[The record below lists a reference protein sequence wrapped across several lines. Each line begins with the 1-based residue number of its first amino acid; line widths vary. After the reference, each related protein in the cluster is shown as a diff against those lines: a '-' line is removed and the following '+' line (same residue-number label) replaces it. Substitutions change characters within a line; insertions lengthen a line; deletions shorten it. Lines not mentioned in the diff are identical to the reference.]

1 VAAAE
6 ADLSEL
12 MDSAYALFATRFEAC
27 NIDIKREYQPGM
39 MLFCRGDELRQV
51 FANLLSNALDA
62 MRHGGSLRIR
72 IRTGHSWG
80 RDASIGVRVVVCD
93 SGTGI
98 PPELRKKIFE
108 PFISTKVDTG
118 TGLGLW
124 VSEGIVKKH
133 RGRISLY
140 SHTGKGEHGTVFSL
154 FFPLDGI
161 NADHGGDLPGQA
173 GDLP

>member
-12 MDSAYALFATRFEAC
+12 MDSAYALFASRFEAC
-27 NIDIKREYQPGM
+27 NIKLHREYEPGM

-62 MRHGGSLRIR
+62 MRHGGQLRIR

-80 RDASIGVRVVVCD
+80 RDESIGVRVVVCD

-108 PFISTKVDTG
+108 PFISTKADTG

-140 SHTGKGEHGTVFSL
+140 SHTGERQHGTVFSL

-161 NADHGGDLPGQA
+161 NADQGGDLRGQA